1 MLSRLATGSTN
12 GPAPTLD
19 LVLGEAMELVY
30 QRPASLRAVATHYCP
45 GCTHGLIHRLIAEA
59 IDELGLRERTICV
72 APVGCAVFA
81 YAYFNVDGCEA
92 AHGRA
97 PAMATGL
104 KRVMPDRIVF
114 TYQGDGDLA
123 AIGGNEILHAANR
136 GEPITVFF
144 VNNGIYGMTGGQMAP
159 TTLHGQITTTT
170 QAGRSLT
177 AHGHPL
183 HMTELLATLPGVAYA
198 VRRSVH
204 SPTEI
209 RKTQKAIKLA
219 FQCQL
224 QGCGLS
230 IVEILSACPVNW
242 HLEPTAALA
251 YIRDQV
257 LPIFPLGDFKNTLS
271 VRTS

>member
-1 MLSRLATGSTN
+1 MLPRLATVSTKQTVSALD
-12 GPAPTLD
+12 PA
-19 LVLGEAMELVY
+19 LVEAMALVY
-30 QRPASLRAVATHYCP
+30 QRPASLRNVATHYCP

-81 YAYFNVDGCEA
+81 YEYFNVDGCEA

-104 KRVMPDRIVF
+104 KRVMPDRVVF

-159 TTLHGQITTTT
+159 TTLPGQVTTTT
-170 QAGRSLT
+170 QTGRSLA

-183 HMTELLATLPGVAYA
+183 HITELLATLPGVAYA

-204 SPTEI
+204 SPAEI

-230 IVEILSACPVNW
+230 IVEILSTCPVNW
-242 HLEPTAALA
+242 HLDPTDALT
-251 YIRDQV
+251 YIRDQM
-257 LPIFPLGDFKNTLS
+257 LPVFPLGDFKNRLQGG
-271 VRTS
+271 